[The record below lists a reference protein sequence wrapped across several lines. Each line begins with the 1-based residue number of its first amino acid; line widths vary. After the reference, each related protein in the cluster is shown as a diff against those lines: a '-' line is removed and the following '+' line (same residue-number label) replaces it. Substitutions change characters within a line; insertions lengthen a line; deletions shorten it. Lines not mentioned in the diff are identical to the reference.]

1 MKFVDE
7 VRIDIQAGKGGNG
20 ALSFRREKYI
30 PKGGPDGGDGGHGG
44 NVYLVADGALNTLVD
59 FRFKRRF
66 EAENGTGGSGRNKT
80 GAAGKHLRIPV
91 PIGTQVWEAD
101 TEEFMGEL
109 LEVGDELLVARGGIR
124 GIGNARFKSS
134 TNRAPRQTTPGKPGE
149 RRWLKLE
156 LKLLADVGLL
166 GLPNA
171 GKSSLLRALSAAQ
184 PRVADYPFTTLHP
197 SLGVVRPDALR
208 SFVMADI
215 PGIIEGAAEG
225 AGLGHRFLRHLS
237 RNRLLLHLVDIAT
250 PMSDEELVDGATA
263 VVSELE
269 RYDEELAAVPRWLVL
284 NKADLLDEAEVA
296 ERVEFVK
303 ARFPEADELFVLSA
317 ASGDGCPAL
326 VEAVLNWLE
335 EHPAELGREPEFV
348 VAQSER
354 EADAL
359 LAPDGV
365 PKSESPSENVD
376 REDSPQAEEGAR
388 E

>member
-1 MKFVDE
+1 
-7 VRIDIQAGKGGNG
+7 
-20 ALSFRREKYI
+20 
-30 PKGGPDGGDGGHGG
+30 
-44 NVYLVADGALNTLVD
+44 
-59 FRFKRRF
+59 
-66 EAENGTGGSGRNKT
+66 
-80 GAAGKHLRIPV
+80 
-91 PIGTQVWEAD
+91 
-101 TEEFMGEL
+101 MGEL

-250 PMSDEELVDGATA
+250 PMSDEELVEGATA
-263 VVSELE
+263 VVCELE

-359 LAPDGV
+359 LAPGGV